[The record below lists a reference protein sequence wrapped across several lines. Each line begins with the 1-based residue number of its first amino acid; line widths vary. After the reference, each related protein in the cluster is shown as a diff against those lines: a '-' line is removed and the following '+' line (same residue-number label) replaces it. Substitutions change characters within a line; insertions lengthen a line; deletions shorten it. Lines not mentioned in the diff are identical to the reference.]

1 MDNPSHIPPVQPL
14 LNPRQDN
21 GRALVMVLSVIA
33 FLAALSLL
41 FTLSAERLK
50 RSWQS
55 QLTQSATVQL
65 MIETDAARDS
75 KIESALSILR
85 AKLPEAQI
93 VQIEKQQ
100 SDALLKPWL
109 GNVALPENLPL
120 PVLISI
126 DLYKDQSLD
135 KKALEGALRADG
147 IIAQLDDHSRWSNQL
162 SRTGQS
168 VKAIAMA
175 VLTLI
180 LLAAIAITTF
190 ATQASLASQRD
201 VLRVLVQV
209 GAQDSFIARLF
220 VSQAAQRGFY
230 GALIGAFC
238 ALLVAIFFML
248 RRRAED
254 ALLPDLSLAWGDGFW
269 LLVFVAGFT
278 LFCAL
283 AAYVTATHILQL
295 ERRRR

>member
-1 MDNPSHIPPVQPL
+1 MDNPAHTPPVQPL

-75 KIESALSILR
+75 KIDSALSILR
-85 AKLPEAQI
+85 TKLPQAQI

-109 GNVALPENLPL
+109 GNVALPEDLPL

-135 KKALEGALRADG
+135 IKALEGALRTDG
-147 IIAQLDDHSRWSNQL
+147 IIAKLDDHSRWSNQL

-168 VKAIAMA
+168 VKAIAIA

-190 ATQASLASQRD
+190 ATQASLAAQRD

-209 GAQDSFIARLF
+209 GAQDNFIARLF

-230 GALIGAFC
+230 GALIGAFF
-238 ALLVAIFFML
+238 ALLVAIFFIL
-248 RRRAED
+248 RRRGAD
-254 ALLPDLSLAWGDGFW
+254 ALLPDLSLAWVDGFW
-269 LLVFVAGFT
+269 LLVFIAGFT

-283 AAYVTATHILQL
+283 AAYVTATRILRL

>member
-1 MDNPSHIPPVQPL
+1 MDNPSHIPPIQPL

-21 GRALVMVLSVIA
+21 TRALVLVLGVIA

-41 FTLSAERLK
+41 FMLSAERLK

-65 MIETDAARDS
+65 MIETDAARES

-85 AKLPEAQI
+85 TKLPEAQI
-93 VQIEKQQ
+93 IQIEKQD

-109 GNVALPENLPL
+109 GNVELPDDLPL

-126 DLYKDQSLD
+126 DLYKDYSLD
-135 KKALEGALRADG
+135 IQALEDALRADG

-175 VLTLI
+175 VLLLI
-180 LLAAIAITTF
+180 LFAAIAITTF
-190 ATQASLASQRD
+190 ATHASLAAQRD
-201 VLRVLVQV
+201 IIRVLVQV

-230 GALIGAFC
+230 GALIGALC
-238 ALLVAIFFML
+238 ALLVAIFFIL
-248 RRRAED
+248 RRRTED
-254 ALLPDLSLAWGDGFW
+254 VLLPDLSLAWIDGFW

-283 AAYVTATHILQL
+283 AAYITATRILRT

>member
-1 MDNPSHIPPVQPL
+1 MNNPSLIPSVQPL

-21 GRALVMVLSVIA
+21 GRALIMVLGVIA

-41 FTLSAERLK
+41 FMLSADRLK

-65 MIETDAARDS
+65 MIETDAARES
-75 KIESALSILR
+75 KIDSALSILR

-93 VQIEKQQ
+93 VLVEKQQ
-100 SDALLKPWL
+100 SDALLQPWL
-109 GNVALPENLPL
+109 GNVALPDDLPL
-120 PVLISI
+120 PVLISV
-126 DLYKDQSLD
+126 DLFKDHSLD
-135 KKALEGALRADG
+135 IEALEGALRADG
-147 IIAQLDDHSRWSNQL
+147 IIARLDDHSRWSNQL

-168 VKAIAMA
+168 VKAISMA

-180 LLAAIAITTF
+180 ILAAIAITTF
-190 ATQASLASQRD
+190 ATQASLAAQRD
-201 VLRVLVQV
+201 VIRVLVQV
-209 GAQDSFIARLF
+209 GAQDSFVARLF

-230 GALIGAFC
+230 GALIGALS
-238 ALLVAIFFML
+238 ALILALFLIL
-248 RRRAED
+248 GRRSKD
-254 ALLPDLSLAWGDGFW
+254 ALLPDLSLAWVDGFW

-278 LFCAL
+278 LFCAF
-283 AAYVTATHILQL
+283 AAYVTASRILRL